1 MLLTLGIALA
11 AGLGAVCR
19 YVLDQVVQHRTAGEF
34 PYGTFVINIAG
45 SLLLGM
51 VLGLSA
57 HHGLAPQATVVIGTG
72 FAGGFTTLSTWAWET
87 LALAEIGDL
96 PAATLNIAGSFT
108 VGLLA
113 AAAGFGL
120 ALL

>member
-1 MLLTLGIALA
+1 MTLSVLVALA

-19 YVLDQVVQHRTAGEF
+19 YALDQVVQHRTARQF
-34 PYGTFVINIAG
+34 PYGTLLVNVSG
-45 SLLLGM
+45 SLLLGV
-51 VLGLSA
+51 VLGLAAQGALPSDV
-57 HHGLAPQATVVIGTG
+57 TVVVGTG

-87 LALAEIGDL
+87 LALASSGDL
-96 PAATLNIAGSFT
+96 VGAGWNVVASF
-108 VGLLA
+108 GLGLVA